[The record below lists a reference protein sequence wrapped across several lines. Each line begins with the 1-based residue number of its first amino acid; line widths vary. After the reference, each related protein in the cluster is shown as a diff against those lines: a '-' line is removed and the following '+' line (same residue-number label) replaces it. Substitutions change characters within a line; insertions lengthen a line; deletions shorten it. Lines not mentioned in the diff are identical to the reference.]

1 MSGWIGT
8 RTGGILAR
16 GRGGTRTGGIL
27 ARGRGGTRTRDLC
40 EFEEARMLY
49 N

>member
-1 MSGWIGT
+1 M
-8 RTGGILAR
+8 
-16 GRGGTRTGGIL
+16 TGGIL